1 MELEGKIISFL
12 GDSNTAGRNVVDKEN
27 NRFDNVILKKCKLKR
42 ANNYGISGTR
52 IAHQRV
58 PSPKA
63 RHDGSFCTRAWDMDP
78 ESDIIVVFGGS
89 NDYGTGDAPLG
100 KPGDTTRATFC
111 GAVEH
116 LCSLLKEL
124 YPKAVVVFL
133 TPPHSKDDN
142 LPSPSPLKD
151 NCPEKHILVEYVDMI
166 LKIVPKY
173 GFPVFDMFRNLGI
186 DFNNSDDYE
195 KYSFDGL
202 HFNDAGN
209 RAIADK
215 IIEFLSSL

>member
-1 MELEGKIISFL
+1 MKLEGKVISFL

-27 NRFDNVILKKCKLKR
+27 NRFDNVIFNKCNLKR

-63 RHDGSFCTRAWDMDP
+63 RHDGNFCVRAWDMDP
-78 ESDIIVVFGGS
+78 ESDIIIVIGGS

-100 KPGDTTRATFC
+100 NPGDSTRDTFC
-111 GAVEH
+111 GSVEY
-116 LCSLLKEL
+116 LCSLLKEN
-124 YPKAVVVFL
+124 YPNAKVVFF
-133 TPPHSKDDN
+133 TPPHSKGDY
-142 LPSPSPLKD
+142 LPSPNPLKK
-151 NCPEKHILVEYVDMI
+151 NCPEVHVLVDYVDMI

-173 GFPVFDMFRNLGI
+173 GFPVFDLYRDLGI
-186 DFNNSDDYE
+186 DFNNSE
-195 KYSFDGL
+195 QCENLSFDGL

-209 RAIADK
+209 RMLADC
-215 IIEFLSSL
+215 IIKYLESL